1 MAKKDHEIDYLN
13 EQISTNT
20 KEYEELLE
28 VKIALDLEISAYRK
42 LLEGEESRLGL
53 SMDGG
58 DSHDGGRAPK
68 RKRLMEEEEYSGISL
83 ETTFNAPN
91 DLLIEPL
98 EEDLKCIKVSNTL
111 LSSSS

>member
-13 EQISTNT
+13 EQINTNT

-53 SMDGG
+53 SMDGEK
-58 DSHDGGRAPK
+58 DKDIMIKKLLLLSLK
-68 RKRLMEEEEYSGISL
+68 EETLMMEEELPRERG
-83 ETTFNAPN
+83 
-91 DLLIEPL
+91 
-98 EEDLKCIKVSNTL
+98 
-111 LSSSS
+111 

>member
-58 DSHDGGRAPK
+58 DSHDG
-68 RKRLMEEEEYSGISL
+68 ENTVFSL
-83 ETTFNAPN
+83 VDTM
-91 DLLIEPL
+91 
-98 EEDLKCIKVSNTL
+98 NTE
-111 LSSSS
+111 LSLVGTMNTEF